1 MHQDSINF
9 GDKVPRKMCDK
20 SLSLNSTRLKIS
32 KFNKPVSQKKI
43 RNLKNRLVWAPSE
56 HNLLKPS
63 GHSPWKFR
71 TASIRITCPSTRKW
85 KKKKFDWLLSCST
98 APLCLKTIFFGLDS
112 KMKAQFDWLLSC
124 SSAPP
129 RMEKNIFGFDSKTE
143 SDWILTYS
151 TAPLSLENKFWAR
164 LEI

>member
-1 MHQDSINF
+1 
-9 GDKVPRKMCDK
+9 MCDK

-43 RNLKNRLVWAPSE
+43 RNLKNHLVWAPSE

-85 KKKKFDWLLSCST
+85 KKAFDWLLSCST
-98 APLCLKTIFFGLDS
+98 APLCLTTIFFGLDS
-112 KMKAQFDWLLSC
+112 KTNAQSDWLLSC

-129 RMEKNIFGFDSKTE
+129 RLEKIFSGSTRKQNLIGYWPTPQRLFVWEINFGLDSKYK
-143 SDWILTYS
+143 LFKYNNHKK
-151 TAPLSLENKFWAR
+151 L
-164 LEI
+164 